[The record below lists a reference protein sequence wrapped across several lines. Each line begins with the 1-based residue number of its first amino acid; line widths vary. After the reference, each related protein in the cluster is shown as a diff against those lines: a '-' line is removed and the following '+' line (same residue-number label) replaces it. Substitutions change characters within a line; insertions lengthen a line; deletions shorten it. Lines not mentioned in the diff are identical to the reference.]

1 MSSENLKR
9 RIHSAEFKAK
19 VCLELVRGDYSL
31 SEASAK
37 YSIKDTV
44 LSRWKK
50 EFIERSALVFGAEF
64 GEQENRLRAAE
75 DQLEEHRIEIAVLK
89 RALSLL
95 DDGRGSNS

>member
-1 MSSENLKR
+1 MSSERMKP
-9 RIHSAEFKAK
+9 RIFSAEFKAK

-31 SEASAK
+31 SEASVK
-37 YSIKDTV
+37 YSVKDTM

-75 DQLEEHRIEIAVLK
+75 DRLEEHRVEIAVLK

-95 DDGRGSNS
+95 DEGRGSIS